1 MVNFLSVSRWYFS
14 LMWFANLQPQG
25 VQSLECYRC
34 NEKEQTF
41 PDVCLTTRRDTKQ
54 ICEKATT
61 CVIGT
66 GVRKVPGK
74 ILPTYSPVMGRGC
87 SVPKDV
93 EGDAKIFRT
102 MAKGQKMV
110 CQEVTRPMSYGPRG
124 LPLVDRRCFCVTDY
138 CNALGWDKLM
148 EQPVLSV
155 NYAESDTPKP
165 APGNFSLAAIDGVIK
180 VNLVSLTVT
189 DPPIRDPEKAP
200 TTVAVTA
207 KVYDDK
213 DDAIPGNDDAALAA
227 DDNGHAQ
234 DTTVS
239 TMTLSTSYSNA
250 SDPSNNA
257 TGEGRGSGT
266 SSSGSNAGLIAGIAA
281 GVVTLAA
288 VAGGLWYWF
297 KIRKRKKSTSSA
309 ASGDSDNSADTG
321 DSAGGEEE

>member
-1 MVNFLSVSRWYFS
+1 
-14 LMWFANLQPQG
+14 
-25 VQSLECYRC
+25 
-34 NEKEQTF
+34 
-41 PDVCLTTRRDTKQ
+41 
-54 ICEKATT
+54 
-61 CVIGT
+61 
-66 GVRKVPGK
+66 
-74 ILPTYSPVMGRGC
+74 
-87 SVPKDV
+87 
-93 EGDAKIFRT
+93 

-257 TGEGRGSGT
+257 TVGEGRGSGT